1 MKTTYTSA
9 EVRAVL
15 HVDAKTFLRWLEQ
28 AGIQPHISKADH
40 RTKLFTREQV
50 EQLAKA
56 HERSLPAEVEEQ
68 PATDEWIEA
77 LETRMSVLEALQ
89 RENAA
94 FITRI
99 KALEEKVRNLEQLV
113 HQRPQPRTPSPR
125 PASLRPTRLLHHTHT
140 SEAAPEIPAGAVQ
153 YWEFAAT
160 HKVKVT
166 TFRDQLERGHVPFFK
181 RAKPHR
187 PREME
192 RWLTP
197 ADQAAAIRF
206 WKREGTPYKPCEA
219 CPHTV
224 I

>member
-9 EVRAVL
+9 EARAVL

-28 AGIQPHISKADH
+28 AGIQPHLSKADH
-40 RTKLFTREQV
+40 RIKLFTREQV

-56 HERSLPAEVEEQ
+56 HKRSLPPGMEEQ
-68 PATDEWIEA
+68 PTTDERIEA

-94 FITRI
+94 YVTRI
-99 KALEEKVRNLEQLV
+99 KALEERVRNLEQLV
-113 HQRPQPRTPSPR
+113 HKRPQPRTPLPR
-125 PASLRPTRLLHHTHT
+125 PASLRPTRLIHHTHP
-140 SEAAPEIPAGAVQ
+140 SEATPEIPAGAVQ
-153 YWEFAAT
+153 FWEFAAT

-166 TFRDQLERGHVPFFK
+166 TLRDQLEQGYVPFVK

-192 RWLTP
+192 RWLTA

-206 WKREGTPYKPCEA
+206 WQSNGTSYKPCEA
-219 CPHTV
+219 CPHPV
-224 I
+224 S